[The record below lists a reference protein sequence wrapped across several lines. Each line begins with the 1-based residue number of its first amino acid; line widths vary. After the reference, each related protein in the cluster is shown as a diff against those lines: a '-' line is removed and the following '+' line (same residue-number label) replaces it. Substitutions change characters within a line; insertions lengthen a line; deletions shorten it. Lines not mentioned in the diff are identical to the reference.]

1 MYIASLTDKPVAKKN
16 SRHHRHCDIRF
27 QICPYVLSF
36 YQYIVRRNLDSSSA
50 PLVQKVDRAIIS
62 YLLNTLYQVDNAIGW
77 INTWFTGA
85 STCSEMVKNFHRYNT
100 NHPVDNLC
108 EYVLGQEP
116 AFWITKFPSFADVLP
131 TFYERLS
138 LLRWI
143 GGVHQRTVCYV
154 WVPGLVR
161 TLHLNNETPL
171 NRWIAA
177 VHQRTAF
184 KGLKYLVLIRV
195 SRSRDQEL

>member
-1 MYIASLTDKPVAKKN
+1 MI
-16 SRHHRHCDIRF
+16 
-27 QICPYVLSF
+27 
-36 YQYIVRRNLDSSSA
+36 
-50 PLVQKVDRAIIS
+50 
-62 YLLNTLYQVDNAIGW
+62 
-77 INTWFTGA
+77 
-85 STCSEMVKNFHRYNT
+85 KNFHRYNT

-143 GGVHQRTVCYV
+143 GVVHQRTVCYV

-177 VHQRTAF
+177 VHQRTAEILRQIYQVSEVYARRLSTLSSEVTNWTAWI
-184 KGLKYLVLIRV
+184 GRLKIVQKSTKLSCTPKLKDSFIHSFLPLTTHKYNNM
-195 SRSRDQEL
+195 QEIYNTLKIIYTILTKLFTKLNF